1 MKNDTMIFPIFA
13 SFIAMKNTTKA
24 ILFVLTALLLF
35 VSILQKEFNLF
46 SFRALKGVV
55 EEQPKPVL
63 TFANCQ
69 GGSYQTQTEQYLKQH
84 FGCREPLIRLYNQY
98 LWDFY
103 GKTPVSEGQIVFGKH
118 GWIYEPWVV
127 NDYYQVHFRTH
138 AYSVEEMTQKLE
150 KEAKRV
156 YQLQHILEPY
166 GTHLF
171 VCMPPSKDRIYPEY
185 LPEEHDMRFENEEKM
200 SARFFYEEEY
210 PKLGVNFLDLEQDF
224 LLMKDTANFMLFPQT
239 GTHWSRYSAL
249 FAADTLIR
257 YMEHLGDMNIQNLVI
272 GPRVL
277 KDAEEPDIDLE
288 SLLNL
293 IRPLPRPKYYYATA
307 TADHDSTAVKPKMI
321 TVGDS
326 FWWNVIQQMP
336 TEIFSAAP
344 YWYYNSTIYFDD
356 KHHSVKEVDFVDEI
370 LSADFINLCYSSTQ
384 LYRMN
389 NDFTKMALI
398 ALCYDPEEVE
408 AVYAAIDQAIYANTS
423 WLERLKNKADTQGRT
438 LDDVIQ
444 DERKWLIDNYPE
456 KYFTALNDSI
466 PTKRSQR
473 AEAYLAFDSLTFIEQ
488 EVEKVILEFKGNPQ
502 MMASI
507 QEKADQKNKTLEQAL
522 YDDAVWV
529 VNYKIEHGKLTLPKT
544 RTRVKTKTENHGIQ

>member
-1 MKNDTMIFPIFA
+1 MKSPI
-13 SFIAMKNTTKA
+13 KT
-24 ILFVLTALLLF
+24 ILFALTALLLF
-35 VSILQKEFNLF
+35 MSMLQKWCNLPR
-46 SFRALKGVV
+46 FRELKGVV
-55 EEQPKPVL
+55 VEQPKPEL
-63 TFANCQ
+63 TFATYHD
-69 GGSYQTQTEQYLKQH
+69 GSYQQQTEQYLKQH
-84 FGCREPLIRLYNQY
+84 FGYREPLIRLYNQY

-103 GKTPVSEGQIVFGKH
+103 DKASVMEWQIVFGKD

-171 VCMPPSKDRIYPEY
+171 VCMSPSKDMIYPEY
-185 LPEEHDMRFENEEKM
+185 LPEEHDMRFEGEEKM

-224 LLMKDTANFMLFPQT
+224 LLMKDTANFLLFPQT
-239 GTHWSRYSAL
+239 GTHWSRYAAL

-277 KDAEEPDIDLE
+277 KDAEGPDIDLE

-293 IRPLPRPKYYYATA
+293 IRPLPRPQYYYATA
-307 TADHDSTAVKPKMI
+307 TADNDTTAVKPKMI
-321 TVGDS
+321 TIGDS
-326 FWWNVIQQMP
+326 FWWNIIQQIP
-336 TEIFSAAP
+336 SEDIFSAAP
-344 YWYYNSTIYFDD
+344 YWYYNSSIYFDD
-356 KHHSVKEVDFVDEI
+356 RYQSVKDVDLVEEI

-389 NDFTKMALI
+389 NDFTKKALI

-408 AVYAAIDQAIYANTS
+408 AVNRAIEQTIQADSS
-423 WLERLKNKADTQGRT
+423 WLERLKNKAETQGRT

-444 DERKWLIDNYPE
+444 DEKKWLIDNYPE

-466 PTKRSQR
+466 PTKRSKR

-488 EVEKVILEFKGNPQ
+488 EVEKVIQEIKGNPQ

-507 QEKADQKNKTLEQAL
+507 QEKADQKNKTLEQAI

-529 VNYKIEHGKLTLPKT
+529 VNYKIEHGTLTLPKT
-544 RTRVKTKTENHGIQ
+544 RTSVKTKTENHGIQ